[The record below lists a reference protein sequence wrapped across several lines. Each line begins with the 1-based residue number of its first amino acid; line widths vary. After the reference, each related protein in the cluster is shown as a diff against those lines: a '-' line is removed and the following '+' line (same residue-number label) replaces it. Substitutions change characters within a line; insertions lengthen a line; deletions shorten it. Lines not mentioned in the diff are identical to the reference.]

1 MNYPREFVSYMA
13 QKTLDRLVAQ
23 RLIEYEQPAYVNEV
37 ITQLMWE
44 ELTIEDRINEEVREI
59 LREQSDEMRRMGA
72 SYDEMFKKVKN
83 HLVRER
89 NVVL

>member
-1 MNYPREFVSYMA
+1 MTLPREFVSYVA
-13 QKTLDRLVAQ
+13 KKTLDRLTAQ
-23 RLIEYEQPAYVNEV
+23 KVIEIDQPEYVSEV
-37 ITQLMWE
+37 ITQMMWE
-44 ELTIEDRINEEVREI
+44 ELTIEDRINEEVRKI
-59 LREQSDEMRRMGA
+59 LRERTEEMQRLGA

>member
-1 MNYPREFVSYMA
+1 MNLPREFVFYMA
-13 QKTLDRLVAQ
+13 KKTLDRLVAQ
-23 RLIEYEQPAYVNEV
+23 HLIEYEQPAYVNEV

-44 ELTIEDRINEEVREI
+44 ELTIEDRINEEVRKI

>member
-13 QKTLDRLVAQ
+13 KKTLDRLVAQ

-44 ELTIEDRINEEVREI
+44 ELTIEDRINEEVRKI

>member
-1 MNYPREFVSYMA
+1 MTLPREFVSYVA
-13 QKTLDRLVAQ
+13 KKTLDRLTARKV
-23 RLIEYEQPAYVNEV
+23 IEIDQPEYVSEV
-37 ITQLMWE
+37 ITQMMWE
-44 ELTIEDRINEEVREI
+44 ELNIEDRINEEVRKI
-59 LREQSDEMRRMGA
+59 LRERADEMQRLGA

>member
-1 MNYPREFVSYMA
+1 MNLPREFVSYMA
-13 QKTLDRLVAQ
+13 KKTLDRLVKQ
-23 RLIEYEQPAYVNEV
+23 HLIEFEQPEYVVEV
-37 ITQLMWE
+37 VTQLMWE
-44 ELTIEDRINEEVREI
+44 EIAVEDQLNEEGRKI
-59 LREQSDEMRRMGA
+59 LREQSQEMQRMGA

>member
-13 QKTLDRLVAQ
+13 KKTLDRLVAQ

-44 ELTIEDRINEEVREI
+44 ELTIEERINEEVRKI

>member
-1 MNYPREFVSYMA
+1 MNLPREFVSYMA
-13 QKTLDRLVAQ
+13 KKTLDRLADQ
-23 RLIEYEQPAYVNEV
+23 HLIEYEQPEYVIEV
-37 ITQLMWE
+37 VTQLMWE
-44 ELTIEDRINEEVREI
+44 EIAVEDRINEEVRKI
-59 LREQSDEMRRMGA
+59 LHEQSEEMQRMGA

>member
-13 QKTLDRLVAQ
+13 KKTLDRLVAQ
-23 RLIEYEQPAYVNEV
+23 RLIAYEQPAYVNEV

-44 ELTIEDRINEEVREI
+44 ELTIEDRINEEVRKI